1 MQMQRFAAR
10 AQFLRSVAQ
19 LSVLNPRFL
28 LRWLMG
34 NSRYG
39 TKLIK
44 CWCRWLL
51 KGQAYRIQ
59 EAILRNIELPN
70 DEVPGVAAML
80 RYLYTGDYFDEAGRS
95 NSPTSGMQIST
106 SRSASPQPESEKMP
120 ADESDDGFQ
129 LLFDVKVYIMA
140 DIYDFSRLK
149 SIAKEKFE
157 KASTT
162 W

>member
-80 RYLYTGDYFDEAGRS
+80 RYLYTGDYFDPRVRQKPDRLYRNPGEDIQNS
-95 NSPTSGMQIST
+95 N
-106 SRSASPQPESEKMP
+106 
-120 ADESDDGFQ
+120 
-129 LLFDVKVYIMA
+129 
-140 DIYDFSRLK
+140 RLYK
-149 SIAKEKFE
+149 NQKDC
-157 KASTT
+157 T
-162 W
+162 